1 MRAINGRPRFG
12 LLTRRPALEWSAVG
26 DIDMGT
32 SRCPPGERF
41 LLRIITALRSGE
53 IKKTD
58 FEADEDEE
66 EPEEKDGPAKWTLG
80 LRPSALTLEIVPA
93 PL

>member
-1 MRAINGRPRFG
+1 M
-12 LLTRRPALEWSAVG
+12 
-26 DIDMGT
+26 
-32 SRCPPGERF
+32 
-41 LLRIITALRSGE
+41 RIITALRSGE

-80 LRPSALTLEIVPA
+80 LRPSALSLEIVPA